1 MINNARL
8 SVSRETSGRGGV
20 QSGGAR
26 LPNVQIRSA
35 EHLAFCVDVMGYTVA
50 LAEPFRG
57 VAIR

>member
-1 MINNARL
+1 MINDARL

-35 EHLAFCVDVMGYTVA
+35 EHLAFYVDVMGYTVA
-50 LAEPFRG
+50 LAE
-57 VAIR
+57 A